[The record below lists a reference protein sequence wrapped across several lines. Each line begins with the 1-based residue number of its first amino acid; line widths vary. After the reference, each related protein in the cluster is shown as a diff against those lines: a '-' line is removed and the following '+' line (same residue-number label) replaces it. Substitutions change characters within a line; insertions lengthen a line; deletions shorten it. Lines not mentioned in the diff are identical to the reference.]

1 MPRASQLSGNSAA
14 IEPRLSFK
22 QPHPP
27 MPHNVPL
34 PATVPVMP
42 LPGVLLFPNALLPL
56 HIFEPR
62 FRQMLEHALLADR
75 MLCVALVRPERPRWR
90 SSADFFPVSTV
101 GLIRACVG
109 RGDGT
114 SDLILQGMQRV
125 KFSGFTQEAPY
136 PLAQIKPLKTR
147 TKLTVETDAL
157 AAKVLE
163 FYGQLKSDGR
173 ELPEKIDRY
182 LSEMSDPEMLA
193 DLIAATFISDAARR
207 QQLLEELD
215 LNARLRLLIQY
226 LREEGGSA
234 AA

>member
-1 MPRASQLSGNSAA
+1 MSQT
-14 IEPRLSFK
+14 
-22 QPHPP
+22 
-27 MPHNVPL
+27 VPL
-34 PATVPVMP
+34 PTTVPVMP

-62 FRQMLEHALLADR
+62 FREMLEHALRADR
-75 MLCVALVRPERPRWR
+75 MVCVALVRPERHHWR
-90 SSADFFPVSTV
+90 ISADFFPVSTV

-109 RGDGT
+109 RNDGT
-114 SDLILQGMQRV
+114 SDLILQGIERV
-125 KFSGFTQEAPY
+125 KFTSFTQETPY
-136 PLAQIKPLKTR
+136 PVARVKALKTQ
-147 TKLTVETDAL
+147 TNLTVETDAL

-163 FYGQLKSDGR
+163 FYAQLRSSGR
-173 ELPEKIDRY
+173 DLPEKVDRY

-193 DLIAATFISDAARR
+193 DLIASTFISDVERR

-215 LNARLRLLIQY
+215 LNQRLRLLIQY